1 MKTVIVAE
9 AFHLLLDAEKTLPS
23 KEGTTVLTARTA
35 EEILDLH
42 RQHKADLIVAE
53 LALPNMGGGAL
64 CRTVREDPDLR
75 AVSVILICGNTDSDI
90 LEAQKA
96 GANAILTKPVNPADL
111 KAKASE
117 LLGVPKRE
125 RMQVL
130 MRVAHT
136 DDGGK
141 KSFFSS
147 SHNISTSGLL
157 FESRTAFKKGDR
169 VTCSFFI
176 SSVQVVVEAEIVRAS
191 QNPDNTF
198 SYGVKFLNLSPNDQ
212 RSIEKFIDAR
222 EKLVHGQS

>member
-1 MKTVIVAE
+1 MKTVIASE
-9 AFHLLLDAEKTLPS
+9 AFQPLLDAHKTGLS
-23 KEGTTVLTARTA
+23 REGATVMTARTA
-35 EEILDLH
+35 EEVLDLH
-42 RQHKADLIVAE
+42 RRHKADLIVAE
-53 LALPNMGGGAL
+53 LTLPTMGGGAL
-64 CRTVREDPDLR
+64 CKAVREDPDLR
-75 AVSVILICGNTDSDI
+75 SVSVILICGNADSDI

-96 GANAILTKPVNPADL
+96 GANAILTKPVRPADL
-111 KAKASE
+111 KAKAAE

-176 SSVQVVVEAEIVRAS
+176 SSVQVVVDAEIVRAS
-191 QNPDNTF
+191 REPDGSY
-198 SYGVKFLNLSPNDQ
+198 SYGVKFLDLSTGDQ
-212 RSIEKFIDAR
+212 RTIEKFIAER
-222 EKLVHGQS
+222 EKLANRQL

>member
-9 AFHLLLDAEKTLPS
+9 AFHLLLDAKKTLPS
-23 KEGTTVLTARTA
+23 KDGTTVLTARSA

-42 RQHKADLIVAE
+42 RRHKADLIVAE
-53 LALPNMGGGAL
+53 LGLPQMGGAAL
-64 CRTVREDPDLR
+64 CKTIREDPDLR

-111 KAKASE
+111 KGKAAE

-125 RMQVL
+125 RMRVL
-130 MRVAHT
+130 MRVAHSEE
-136 DDGGK
+136 GKK

-157 FESRTAFKKGDR
+157 FESRIAFKKGDR
-169 VTCSFFI
+169 IACSFFI
-176 SSVQVVVEAEIVRAS
+176 TSVQVMVEAEIMRAS
-191 QNPDNTF
+191 QNPDGTF
-198 SYGVKFLNLSPNDQ
+198 SYGVKFLNLSPDGQ
-212 RSIEKFIDAR
+212 AAIEQFIAAR
-222 EKLVHGQS
+222 EKLARRPL